1 MSVLSVIDG
10 TNIVIILE
18 DMLLSAQVRMKM
30 CYWNNYHIIF
40 DTEKGGELVIINFT
54 NVFRPASGN

>member
-18 DMLLSAQVRMKM
+18 DMLLSAQVRMKI
-30 CYWNNYHIIF
+30 CDWNKYY
-40 DTEKGGELVIINFT
+40 DTEKRGELVIINFT